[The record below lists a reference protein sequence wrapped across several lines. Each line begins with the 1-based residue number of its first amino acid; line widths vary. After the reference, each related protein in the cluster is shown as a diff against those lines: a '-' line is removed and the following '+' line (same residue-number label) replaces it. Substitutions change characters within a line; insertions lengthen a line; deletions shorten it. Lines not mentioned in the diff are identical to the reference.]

1 MFTLKMVERNNKK
14 KKVSALVTIITILWL
29 TVAQGAPTPKY
40 DPFLQM
46 EDRRLI
52 RLDEELAIH

>member
-1 MFTLKMVERNNKK
+1 MVFTLKMVERKK
-14 KKVSALVTIITILWL
+14 KKTVSALVTIITILWL

-40 DPFLQM
+40 DIFLQM

-52 RLDEELAIH
+52 QLYEELATF